1 MERRPTSLLAL
12 LALTLIALG
21 CSGRT
26 PDAITEIRRQAEQG
40 DADAQFS
47 LGVMYDTGEGVPQD
61 YGEALRWYRLAADQ
75 GHAGAQSNLGVMYGT
90 GRGVPQDDGEALRWY
105 RLAADQ
111 GHAGAQSNLG
121 VMYGTGRGVPQ
132 DDGEAFR
139 WYRLAADQGH
149 AGAQYN
155 LALMYGT
162 GRGVP
167 QDYVAAHMWA
177 NLAADQGHENALQLR
192 DDLADDVTDTSA
204 ESPFQAAAEAV
215 DFAAL
220 RMTDLSARA
229 PRNARDVAQAGAD
242 LRIAADRLRQGSVD
256 IDSLQEL
263 LSNARD
269 MAVAGKRTAAYRQ
282 QPFSSDPVD
291 AINAA
296 IDALG
301 AATPG
306 QRAPERAA
314 VALGDRMRE
323 IEEQRRPE
331 YEVALARFAAAAA
344 AAERGDG
351 TWAAALAAG
360 ETVLALAT
368 AIEAEM
374 SAIATEMAALEA
386 TAPPEVAAIAAP
398 NRMDFEQA
406 VAEFES
412 VVVGLQEQLE
422 VMRDFVAELSID
434 EQTTPRSPVT
444 LEMLGDA
451 RLAIK
456 DSDDRIV
463 EVSLGGQGGI
473 GNRQRSIYLEVLRGT
488 SVLHA
493 KELGENAVRIV
504 ERSWSDMEAADYT
517 IVVSRTGPPVLS
529 SRESDERIIVEG
541 SKGKFES
548 DISWK

>member
-1 MERRPTSLLAL
+1 M

-61 YGEALRWYRLAADQ
+61 YGEALRWYRLSANQ
-75 GHAGAQSNLGVMYGT
+75 GYANAQYNLGNMYRNGE
-90 GRGVPQDDGEALRWY
+90 GVSQDDGEA
-105 RLAADQ
+105 A
-111 GHAGAQSNLG
+111 
-121 VMYGTGRGVPQ
+121 
-132 DDGEAFR
+132 R

-177 NLAADQGHENALQLR
+177 NLAADQGHENARQLR
-192 DDLADDVTDTSA
+192 DDLADDVTETSA

-323 IEEQRRPE
+323 LEEQRRPE
-331 YEVALARFAAAAA
+331 YEVALARFAAAA

-422 VMRDFVAELSID
+422 LIRALVAELSID
-434 EQTTPRSPVT
+434 EQITPRSPVT

-456 DSDDRIV
+456 D
-463 EVSLGGQGGI
+463 
-473 GNRQRSIYLEVLRGT
+473 QRRP
-488 SVLHA
+488 HC
-493 KELGENAVRIV
+493 
-504 ERSWSDMEAADYT
+504 
-517 IVVSRTGPPVLS
+517 
-529 SRESDERIIVEG
+529 
-541 SKGKFES
+541 
-548 DISWK
+548 